1 MSLIARKPLILGLC
15 LGLPFSVAAL
25 AQQSPITGTAAVHL
39 GTGLEGEPQSVL
51 SVPVRVDLSGVSY
64 QDKDGNAIDAA
75 LGALRLA
82 ITYDPAQVAPVLEAN
97 STPGGSTAEFA
108 DDQTAHVEATG
119 TGQEKLVL
127 TASQTA
133 EASPTGLVDV
143 AAVPFQLL
151 AASGD
156 ITLDVET
163 LDLLSPLAALPDGII
178 GGESIPHTVTDG
190 IITVTAPT
198 QPATTQQLAR
208 AAEDSDADGMPDT
221 YERAFGLDP
230 YNAADAH
237 QDRDGD
243 GLTNLEESSRG
254 TDPNYRHGDI
264 NNDGIVDLAD
274 VLLAKRIAVGLEE
287 ATETQLEP
295 GHGDT
300 NTNGHIDLGDVVAI
314 QRRAMGLDQ
323 DEQPSGE

>member
-1 MSLIARKPLILGLC
+1 M
-15 LGLPFSVAAL
+15 
-25 AQQSPITGTAAVHL
+25 
-39 GTGLEGEPQSVL
+39 
-51 SVPVRVDLSGVSY
+51 PVRVDLSGVSY

-178 GGESIPHTVTDG
+178 GGESIPPYRHRRHNHRYRPDP
-190 IITVTAPT
+190 A
-198 QPATTQQLAR
+198 ATTQQLAR

-314 QRRAMGLDQ
+314 SAGQWALTKTNNRVGIRK
-323 DEQPSGE
+323 